1 MWDVC
6 FALNTICNGITVDG
20 CAGAAT
26 NSSLNSDRIPDQCH
40 RSLWSAIQKRQCLW
54 LQWNLSKFT
63 NSIVVPF
70 LFFQVLSALDIL
82 QPPSLDFFQEMYP
95 FSFHSI
101 LRNGVCHWVVPGPL
115 LTDSCGIGWR
125 SDGRVCLTESGIP
138 SQQGEC
144 NCNWVS
150 PCGGC
155 SVSRKGSLSQSKYL
169 FKHFMRKSMD
179 MLCFRCK
186 ALFYHDPDWQKHILR
201 APHG

>member
-70 LFFQVLSALDIL
+70 LCLSGSVCTRYTPATPFGLFPRNVSIF
-82 QPPSLDFFQEMYP
+82 PPFLY
-95 FSFHSI
+95 
-101 LRNGVCHWVVPGPL
+101 C
-115 LTDSCGIGWR
+115 
-125 SDGRVCLTESGIP
+125 SGI
-138 SQQGEC
+138 SRNQSGDVVWLGLVTSHVNASSATC
-144 NCNWVS
+144 NVNEADQ
-150 PCGGC
+150 
-155 SVSRKGSLSQSKYL
+155 KLLSLRTDQA
-169 FKHFMRKSMD
+169 R
-179 MLCFRCK
+179 RRN
-186 ALFYHDPDWQKHILR
+186 ILWICQFNL
-201 APHG
+201 